1 MMLNSIRS
9 EWIKFR
15 SVRSTLLLL
24 GAGGALTVL
33 FAVLIAR
40 DLARDQQTFHL
51 TDISA
56 GSNIAVYLFGALGV
70 QIIGQEYRFNTIR
83 STFLATPKRLRV
95 YLAKMIVVSAA
106 VAAMALLTQLI
117 SFFIGHAMLESLHLD
132 GVDRRAIFGTALF
145 AVGWTLAGLAL
156 GAILRQP
163 IAGIIILLVEGAV
176 VETIIAS
183 QVDWTVPWLPY
194 LNGSQMAMRG
204 GQLEPADAFY
214 GLRSPLE
221 GGLYFFAVVAVLLVI
236 GAVLVQRRDA

>member
-106 VAAMALLTQLI
+106 VAAMA
-117 SFFIGHAMLESLHLD
+117 
-132 GVDRRAIFGTALF
+132 
-145 AVGWTLAGLAL
+145 
-156 GAILRQP
+156 
-163 IAGIIILLVEGAV
+163 
-176 VETIIAS
+176 
-183 QVDWTVPWLPY
+183 
-194 LNGSQMAMRG
+194 
-204 GQLEPADAFY
+204 
-214 GLRSPLE
+214 
-221 GGLYFFAVVAVLLVI
+221 
-236 GAVLVQRRDA
+236 